1 MSSFASWW
9 RNTLRFLLLWKGKNP
24 FIALL
29 LRLYLN
35 RFLLDNG
42 GLVGSGL

>member
-1 MSSFASWW
+1 MSSYASWW
-9 RNTLRFLLLWKGKNP
+9 RNTLRFLLLWKGKDP

-29 LRLYLN
+29 LRLYLS

-42 GLVGSGL
+42 RLVGSGL